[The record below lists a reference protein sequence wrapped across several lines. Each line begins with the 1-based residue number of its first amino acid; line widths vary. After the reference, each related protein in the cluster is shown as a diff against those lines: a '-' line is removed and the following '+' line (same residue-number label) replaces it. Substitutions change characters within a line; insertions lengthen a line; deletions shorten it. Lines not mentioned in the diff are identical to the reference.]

1 MPNTPRV
8 EEIAE
13 ATYTIPAELET
24 TMSFGAAEYTATPV
38 SCCAVQLFED
48 VLMFEP
54 PNANVPGDTAF
65 SEYVGRSATASATA
79 WSHE

>member
-8 EEIAE
+8 EEIAD

-48 VLMFEP
+48 VLRLEP
-54 PNANVPGDTAF
+54 PVAVTPSDHAF
-65 SEYVGRSATASATA
+65 RE
-79 WSHE
+79 